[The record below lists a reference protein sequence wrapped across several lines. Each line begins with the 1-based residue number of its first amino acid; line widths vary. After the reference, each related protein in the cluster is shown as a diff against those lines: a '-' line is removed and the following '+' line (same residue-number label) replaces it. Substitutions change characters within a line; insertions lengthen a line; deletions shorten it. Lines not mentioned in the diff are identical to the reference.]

1 MIALHSLLR
10 RLKRDA
16 RGVALLEF
24 AFVAPVLL
32 VLFVGG
38 YQLMDATSAYRKVTR
53 TVRTLG
59 DLTTQSTSLTP
70 DQAAQILNASNKVMS
85 PYPTANAVLRISQV
99 QISAAGVA
107 TISWSCALNGS
118 KYVQG
123 SAVSLPAGLNQ
134 PNTYLIYSEINYNY
148 VPNIASKILGP
159 IPLRDTILMSPRNSS
174 SIPMSPT
181 C

>member
-24 AFVAPVLL
+24 AFVAPILL

-59 DLTTQSTSLTP
+59 DLTTQSTSLTGA
-70 DQAAQILNASNKVMS
+70 QADQILNAANKVMA

-99 QISAAGVA
+99 QISATGVA
-107 TISWSCALNGS
+107 TISWSRALNGDR
-118 KYVQG
+118 YVQG
-123 SAVSLPAGLNQ
+123 SPVTLPTGLNQ

-148 VPNIASKILGP
+148 VPNVASSMLGP
-159 IPLRDTILMSPRNSS
+159 IPLRDTILMSPRNSNQ
-174 SIPMSPT
+174 IPLTP
-181 C
+181 

>member
-32 VLFVGG
+32 ILFVGG
-38 YQLMDATSAYRKVTR
+38 YQVMDATSAYRKVTR

-59 DLTTQSTSLTP
+59 DLTTQSTSLTTA
-70 DQAAQILNASNKVMS
+70 QADQILNASNKVMA

-99 QISAAGVA
+99 QISATGVA
-107 TISWSCALNGS
+107 TITWSRALNGNG
-118 KYVQG
+118 YIPG
-123 SAVSLPAGLNQ
+123 SVVTLPTGLNQ

-148 VPNIASKILGP
+148 VPNIASSMLGP
-159 IPLRDTILMSPRNSS
+159 IPLRDTILMSPRNSDK
-174 SIPMSPT
+174 IPLTP
-181 C
+181 

>member
-1 MIALHSLLR
+1 MIGLHSLLR

-32 VLFVGG
+32 ILFVGG

-53 TVRTLG
+53 TVRTLA
-59 DLTTQSTSLTP
+59 DLTSQSTSLTGA
-70 DQAAQILNASNKVMS
+70 QADQILNASNKVMA

-99 QISAAGVA
+99 QISATGVA
-107 TISWSCALNGS
+107 TISWSRAANGS
-118 KYVQG
+118 GYVQG
-123 SAVSLPAGLNQ
+123 SAVTLPTGLNQ

-159 IPLRDTILMSPRNSS
+159 IPLRDTILMSPRNSN
-174 SIPMSPT
+174 SIPLTP
-181 C
+181 

>member
-53 TVRTLG
+53 TVRTLA
-59 DLTTQSTSLTP
+59 DLTSQSTSLTTA
-70 DQAAQILNASNKVMS
+70 QADQILNASNKVMS

-99 QISAAGVA
+99 QISATGVA
-107 TISWSCALNGS
+107 TISWSRAVNGS
-118 KYVQG
+118 GYTPG
-123 SAVSLPAGLNQ
+123 SAVTLPTGLNQ

-148 VPNIASKILGP
+148 VPNVASTIIGP
-159 IPLRDTILMSPRNSS
+159 IPLRDTILMSPRNST
-174 SIPMSPT
+174 SIPLT
-181 C
+181 

>member
-1 MIALHSLLR
+1 MTALPSLLR

-24 AFVAPVLL
+24 AFVAPILL

-59 DLTTQSTSLTP
+59 DLTTQSTSLTEA
-70 DQAAQILNASNKVMS
+70 QALQILNAANKVMA

-99 QISAAGVA
+99 QISATGVA
-107 TISWSCALNGS
+107 TITWSRANDGS
-118 KYVQG
+118 GYVPG
-123 SAVSLPAGLNQ
+123 SVVTLPAGLNQ

-148 VPNIASKILGP
+148 VPNVASKILGP
-159 IPLRDTILMSPRNSS
+159 IPLRDTILMSPRNSNQ
-174 SIPMSPT
+174 IPLT
-181 C
+181 

>member
-24 AFVAPVLL
+24 AFVAPILL
-32 VLFVGG
+32 ILFVGG

-59 DLTTQSTSLTP
+59 DLTTQSTSLTGA
-70 DQAAQILNASNKVMS
+70 QADQILNASNKVMA
-85 PYPTANAVLRISQV
+85 PYPTANAVLRISEV
-99 QISAAGVA
+99 QISATGVG
-107 TISWSCALNGS
+107 TIAWSRAVNGS
-118 KYVQG
+118 GYTPG
-123 SAVSLPAGLNQ
+123 SVVTLPTGLNQ

-148 VPNIASKILGP
+148 VPNVASKILGP
-159 IPLRDTILMSPRNSS
+159 IPLRDTILMSPRNSN
-174 SIPMSPT
+174 SIPLT
-181 C
+181 